1 MTFHQLNIF
10 KHVVEFGSV
19 TKASA
24 HIGIPQPAASRAIRA
39 LENEFGLS
47 LFDRSGVNIRVNENG
62 QLLYEYAKQVLQLTT
77 QLSSTMLA
85 KKEETDSTISIIV
98 EAASY
103 LFPSICT
110 AFIQAHDDAMFRLL
124 HQTAPERGE
133 KADYP
138 MRLFSS
144 RERPV
149 DANILVLA
157 EEEIKLAV
165 QRDGPFGQR
174 RQIDLSEVGGMGF
187 VSLFKTRGLRQI
199 TDYYCKLAGFEPK
212 VIFETDNTT
221 TVTRYVNSGHGIA
234 FIPELTW
241 PKENR
246 SDEHVHLLSITE
258 PVCRRFINLSTFDR
272 RNFSKYETMF
282 AEFLIDYFHN
292 LQVSQGNP

>member
-39 LENEFGLS
+39 LEDEFGLA
-47 LFDRSGVNIRVNENG
+47 LFDRSGTSIVVNENG
-62 QLLYEYAKQVLQLTT
+62 QLLYEYAKQVLRLTSGLT
-77 QLSSTMLA
+77 SAMLTR
-85 KKEETDSTISIIV
+85 KEQEDSTISIIV

-103 LFPSICT
+103 LFPHICT
-110 AFIQAHDDAMFRLL
+110 AFIEKHDDAKFRLL
-124 HQTAPERGE
+124 HQATYGRIE
-133 KADYP
+133 KTGYP
-138 MRLFSS
+138 MQLFSS
-144 RERPV
+144 RERPT
-149 DANILVLA
+149 DEDTFVLA

-165 QRDGPFGQR
+165 QRDGPFGN
-174 RQIDLSEVGGMGF
+174 RQQIALAEVSDMGF

-199 TDYYCKLAGFEPK
+199 TDHYCELAGFEPR

-241 PKENR
+241 PKEIR
-246 SDEHVHLLSITE
+246 GDEHVHLLSITE
-258 PVCRRFINLSTFDR
+258 PVCRRFINLSTLDR
-272 RNFSKYETMF
+272 RELSKYEILF
-282 AEFLIDYFHN
+282 ADFLIDYFRK
-292 LQVSQGNP
+292 LSMSQESA